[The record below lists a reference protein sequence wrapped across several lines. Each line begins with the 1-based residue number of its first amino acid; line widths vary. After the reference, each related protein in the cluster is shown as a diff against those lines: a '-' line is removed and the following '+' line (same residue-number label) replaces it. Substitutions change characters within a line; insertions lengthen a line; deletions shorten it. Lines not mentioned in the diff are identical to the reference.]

1 MVKSLGALLGGIFVG
16 AVGMEIVRRKYP
28 DALDR
33 LCDGIRDLG
42 SGAKKA
48 FKQGYA
54 NATRPPAAVEP
65 NI

>member
-28 DALDR
+28 NALDK
-33 LCDGIRDLG
+33 LCGGMCEIA
-42 SGAKKA
+42 SGAKEA

-54 NATRPPAAVEP
+54 NAARPRAAVEP
-65 NI
+65 SA

>member
-28 DALDR
+28 NALDKLYGAMR
-33 LCDGIRDLG
+33 EMA
-42 SGAKKA
+42 SGAKDA

-54 NATRPPAAVEP
+54 NAARPRAVADP
-65 NI
+65 SA

>member
-28 DALDR
+28 NALDR
-33 LCDGIRDLG
+33 LCGGIRDLG
-42 SGAKKA
+42 SGAKEA

-54 NATRPPAAVEP
+54 NATRPPATVEP
-65 NI
+65 SI